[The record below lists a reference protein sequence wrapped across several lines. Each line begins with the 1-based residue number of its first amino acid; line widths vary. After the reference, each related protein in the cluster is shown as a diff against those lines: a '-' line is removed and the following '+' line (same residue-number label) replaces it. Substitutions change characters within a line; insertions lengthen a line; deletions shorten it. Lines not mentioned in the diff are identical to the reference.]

1 MADFQ
6 LAQLN
11 IALPRAVM
19 DSPVMADFVANLD
32 RINAMAENSPGF
44 VWRLKDE
51 SGNATALRPL
61 GNDILVNLTVWKDVE
76 SLREYVYK
84 SEHTGFMR
92 RRREWFEH
100 MTEAYMVLWWIPQ
113 GHIPGVEEAAERLD
127 VLRRNGPTATAFT
140 FRQVYDPPNKL
151 S

>member
-11 IALPRAVM
+11 IALPKAVM